1 MRVVTPSALYV
12 KPTTEGMKANTDKVP
27 EGPVLLRWAPA
38 NSPRPF
44 LPPL

>member
-1 MRVVTPSALYV
+1 MRVLTLSTLYV
-12 KPTTEGMKANTDKVP
+12 KPTAEGMKANTDKVHK
-27 EGPVLLRWAPA
+27 GPALWRWAPA

>member
-1 MRVVTPSALYV
+1 MRVVTPFALYV
-12 KPTTEGMKANTDKVP
+12 KPTAEGMKANTDKVS
-27 EGPVLLRWAPA
+27 EGPTLPRWAPA